1 MLACRDPVFSAQPVS
16 RDRAHKPLRLLTGG
30 TYRFLSMAGILYIV
44 ATPIGN
50 LEDITLRAL
59 RVLKEVDVIA
69 AEDTR
74 HTQILLSHHDIHT
87 PLTSYHEHNETT
99 KARELVTRLARG
111 QNIALVSDAGTPSI
125 SDPGFRLVVQA
136 IRAGVRII
144 PIPGASALT
153 AVLSA
158 SGLPTDRFIFEGFLP
173 AKKKQRRE
181 RLQAL
186 RNETRTL
193 ILYEAPHRL
202 KDALDDI
209 HELLGNR
216 DAVLA
221 REVSKIHEEFLRG
234 PVGELVRA
242 LGAGEMRGEVTL
254 IVSGGASESR
264 VNEDLLKAEIR
275 ELEGKGLRV
284 KEIAE
289 VLGEKF
295 GYPKKEIYRLAL
307 QRQKLSP

>member
-1 MLACRDPVFSAQPVS
+1 MP
-16 RDRAHKPLRLLTGG
+16 
-30 TYRFLSMAGILYIV
+30 GILYIV

-50 LEDITLRAL
+50 LEDITFRAL
-59 RVLKEVDVIA
+59 QVLREVDVIA

-87 PLTSYHEHNETT
+87 PLTSYHEHNEKT
-99 KARELVTRLARG
+99 KAQDLVTRLARG
-111 QNIALVSDAGTPSI
+111 KNIALVSDAGTPAI

-158 SGLPTDRFIFEGFLP
+158 TGLPTDRFVFEGFLP
-173 AKKKQRRE
+173 AKKKLRRE
-181 RLQAL
+181 RLQTL
-186 RNETRTL
+186 RDETRTL
-193 ILYEAPHRL
+193 IFYEAPHRL
-202 KDALDDI
+202 KDTLDDI

-216 DAVLA
+216 EAVLA
-221 REVSKIHEEFLRG
+221 REVTKIHEEFLRG
-234 PVGELVRA
+234 PVSTLVRE
-242 LGAGEMRGEVTL
+242 LGSGEVRGEVTL
-254 IVSGGASESR
+254 IISGSAGESR

-275 ELEGKGLRV
+275 ELKGQGLRV

-295 GYPKKEIYRLAL
+295 GYSKKDIYRLAL
-307 QRQKLSP
+307 HGEKVSP

>member
-1 MLACRDPVFSAQPVS
+1 MP
-16 RDRAHKPLRLLTGG
+16 
-30 TYRFLSMAGILYIV
+30 GILYIV

-59 RVLKEVDVIA
+59 RVLREVDMIA

-74 HTQILLSHHDIHT
+74 HTQILLRHHDIYT
-87 PLTSYHEHNETT
+87 PLTSYHEHNEKT
-99 KARELVTRLARG
+99 KAQELVTRLVRG
-111 QNIALVSDAGTPSI
+111 KNIALVSDAGTPAI

-158 SGLPTDRFIFEGFLP
+158 TGLPTDRFVFEGFLP
-173 AKKKQRRE
+173 AKKSQRRE
-181 RLQAL
+181 RLQTL
-186 RNETRTL
+186 RDETRTL
-193 ILYEAPHRL
+193 IFYEAPHRL
-202 KDALDDI
+202 KDTLDDI

-216 DAVLA
+216 EAVLA

-234 PVGELVRA
+234 PVSTLVRA
-242 LGAGEMRGEVTL
+242 LGSGEVRGEVTL
-254 IVSGGASESR
+254 IISGSAGESR
-264 VNEDLLKAEIR
+264 VNEDLVKAEIR
-275 ELEGKGLRV
+275 ELKGQGLRV

-295 GYPKKEIYRLAL
+295 GYPKKDIYRLVL
-307 QRQKLSP
+307 HGEKVNP